1 MTSRS
6 VNSPSLLS
14 RWLKMSLGIDSLGI
28 KHASSQGCKGLRYNK
43 FLCQFLSDFS
53 PVATENGG
61 GDDFAWKQ
69 LARIALILIF
79 F

>member
-1 MTSRS
+1 MTSLS
-6 VNSPSLLS
+6 VNNPSLLS

-28 KHASSQGCKGLRYNK
+28 KHASSQGCKDLRYNK

-53 PVATENGG
+53 PVVTGKGG

-69 LARIALILIF
+69 LARVDFILIF

>member
-1 MTSRS
+1 MAEDVSVECLFWNKTRLLGRAIRS
-6 VNSPSLLS
+6 F
-14 RWLKMSLGIDSLGI
+14 
-28 KHASSQGCKGLRYNK
+28 AYNK

-53 PVATENGG
+53 PVVTENGG

-69 LARIALILIF
+69 VARIVLILIF